1 MKAGN
6 LMKLQINGQKIE
18 RTTAEN
24 ATLSEVLQSVQD
36 DYVSD
41 SEVITT
47 IFVDGEHLT
56 PEQLSNWK
64 DRSIEDF
71 DEANV
76 EVMSRNMFAA
86 NGLRVAATQLQ
97 QTAAQREEVVELIQ
111 QGNSQQA
118 MLKLGDYL
126 AVWNTVHQTLGCAS
140 RLMNIELEDLE
151 IFDQSA
157 TDTPQG
163 QAVMEHVNNL
173 SGQLEEIKSALE
185 AGDLVLLGD
194 ILDYEFGE
202 LTDIWQNMF
211 IGLAN
216 QFDPQE

>member
-1 MKAGN
+1 
-6 LMKLQINGQKIE
+6 MKLQINGQKIE
-18 RTTAEN
+18 ASSAEN
-24 ATLSEVLQSVQD
+24 ATLSEVLQMVQV

-47 IFVDGEHLT
+47 ILVDGEHLT
-56 PEQLSNWK
+56 PEQLSDWK

-71 DEANV
+71 YGADV
-76 EVMSRNMFAA
+76 EVMPRNVFAA

-97 QTAAQREEVVELIQ
+97 QTAPQREEIVELIQ
-111 QGNSQQA
+111 HGNSQQA
-118 MLKLGDYL
+118 MSILGDYL
-126 AVWNTVHQTLGCAS
+126 AVWNTIHQTLGCAA
-140 RLMNIELEDLE
+140 RLMNIELENLE

-157 TDTPQG
+157 TDTTQG

-194 ILDYEFGE
+194 ILDYEFGD
-202 LTDIWQNMF
+202 LTDIWQNMLSR
-211 IGLAN
+211 LAN